1 MINARFLGGGVQ
13 LSPIK
18 SEKGGKAL
26 RLVSF
31 LEGLPKGG
39 LRWNNISDKGG
50 VIYG

>member
-1 MINARFLGGGVQ
+1 MFEARILGGGIQ

-31 LEGLPKGG
+31 SEGLPKGG
-39 LRWNNISDKGG
+39 LRWLDKE
-50 VIYG
+50 VTPYG

>member
-1 MINARFLGGGVQ
+1 MMNARKFGGVQ
-13 LSPIK
+13 LSPRNTR
-18 SEKGGKAL
+18 KGGKAL

-31 LEGLPKGG
+31 SERLPKGG

>member
-1 MINARFLGGGVQ
+1 MINARILGGGVQ
-13 LSPIK
+13 LRST
-18 SEKGGKAL
+18 EYQKGGKAL

-31 LEGLPKGG
+31 QTDFQKGG

>member
-1 MINARFLGGGVQ
+1 MINARILGGGYSSRPGIQ
-13 LSPIK
+13 R
-18 SEKGGKAL
+18 KGGKAL

-31 LEGLPKGG
+31 SEGLPKGG